1 MKLAQEDFNLFFR
14 LHPALLVYANQ
25 QLNVVDGVP
34 TLEKFMNSGLEKQV
48 NVRNALYD
56 NIALINSFVTE
67 NPFNFSSVE
76 LEIVAEW
83 KHLVKGTFY
92 LIRYLKRHAIFLDDK
107 ILPKAYGVTA
117 LTDTFEEI
125 LGKKLP
131 IRLEAV
137 LLPFKG

>member
-1 MKLAQEDFNLFFR
+1 VKLAQEDLNLFFR
-14 LHPALLVYANQ
+14 LYPALLVYANQ

-92 LIRYLKRHAIFLDDK
+92 LLHYLKRHAIFLDDK
-107 ILPKAYGVTA
+107 NPT
-117 LTDTFEEI
+117 
-125 LGKKLP
+125 
-131 IRLEAV
+131 
-137 LLPFKG
+137 